1 MTANKQIFLC
11 DFSASTRQI
20 VSALE
25 AETKTRFLV
34 EEKQSSPD
42 IKRFRDQFDAGDLS
56 ATFPLLAIS
65 FGADVD
71 VGYDFEAEQEVWNR
85 KLDLPKVTLEE
96 IVHDAVE
103 LAARS

>member
-1 MTANKQIFLC
+1 M
-11 DFSASTRQI
+11 
-20 VSALE
+20 
-25 AETKTRFLV
+25 
-34 EEKQSSPD
+34 
-42 IKRFRDQFDAGDLS
+42 
-56 ATFPLLAIS
+56 LAIS

-71 VGYDFEAEQEVWNR
+71 VGYDFEAEQEVWNE